1 MRARTPS
8 SLSALLCR
16 VVFEQ
21 GLTDARPRMPR
32 VRFCI
37 GLLFALLPAM
47 SAAGPWRAD
56 AQNSAG
62 WQFMTPAE
70 RVEHQR
76 RMRSFSSLDECKA
89 YQAEHHEKMA
99 ERARSAGIQ
108 LRPRDDSGCAQLR
121 ARGRLK

>member
-1 MRARTPS
+1 MRAHTPS
-8 SLSALLCR
+8 SIAMLPYGVLSAQR
-16 VVFEQ
+16 RPE
-21 GLTDARPRMPR
+21 ARPQMPQ

-47 SAAGPWRAD
+47 TAAGPWRAD

-76 RMRSFSSLDECKA
+76 RMRTFSTLDECKA

-99 ERARSAGIQ
+99 QRARGAGIQ
-108 LRPRDDSGCAQLR
+108 LRPREDSGCAQLR